1 MKRTAI
7 WILILL
13 STLVFSGCATTGT
26 TDPRSL
32 TFAPLDFQLPKA
44 ERVVLTNGMI
54 VYLLADHELPQITIT
69 GYVRTG
75 SAYEP
80 EDKVGLA
87 ALTGH
92 ILRSGGAESIPPE
105 QIDDELEFMAS
116 SVESSIGQ
124 DAGTTMMNSLTKNFD
139 RTLAIYAQVLM
150 KPLFRQD
157 RFEVARKQTIEQI
170 RRQNDDPK
178 QLADRELTK
187 AVYQGSPLGRIPT
200 VATVSA
206 ITRPDLIDFHRR
218 YYRPNNMILAI
229 AGDFQREELL
239 AKLEQAF
246 SGWQPAEVTLPSVQ
260 PPTTVTDPDILYSP
274 KQISQSV
281 IRMGHLGIDK
291 SNPDLYAIRVMD
303 SILGSNG
310 FNSRLM
316 AEIRTNRGLAY
327 SVGSYFD
334 IGRCFI
340 GTFEAQTE
348 TKAGATVKTIRL
360 MEDIIAGM
368 TKEQVTDEELQLAK
382 ESIVN
387 SFIFGFTNPA
397 SVVSQQARLE
407 YYGYPPEYL
416 EKYRER
422 ISEVTKEDVLRVAK
436 QYLHPDRLIRVVV
449 GEQEKFDEPLSALG
463 KVREVRPE
471 QAR

>member
-1 MKRTAI
+1 MKRTVL
-7 WILILL
+7 WILIVFC
-13 STLVFSGCATTGT
+13 TVVFSGCATTAP
-26 TDPRSL
+26 DPRTM
-32 TFAPLDFQLPKA
+32 TFAPLEFQLPQA
-44 ERVVLTNGMI
+44 ERVVLKNGMI
-54 VYLLADHELPQITIT
+54 VYLLADHELPQVTIT

-80 EDKVGLA
+80 EEKTGLA

-92 ILRSGGAESIPPE
+92 VLRSGGSEPMPPE

-116 SVESSIGQ
+116 AVESSAGQ
-124 DAGTTMMNSLTKNFD
+124 DAGTCMMNSLTKNFD
-139 RTLAIYAQVLM
+139 RTLAIYAQLLM

-157 RFEVARKQTIEQI
+157 RLEVARKQTIEQI

-178 QLADRELTK
+178 QLADRELTR
-187 AVYQGSPLGRIPT
+187 AIYHDNPLGRIPT
-200 VATVSA
+200 VKTVSA
-206 ITRPDLIDFHRR
+206 ITREDMIDFHRR

-229 AGDFQREELL
+229 AGDFQRDELL

-246 SGWQPAEVTLPSVQ
+246 AGWQQAAVALPPVPAPVPVAEPE
-260 PPTTVTDPDILYSP
+260 ILFAP
-274 KQISQSV
+274 KEISQSV

-327 SVGSYFD
+327 NVASYFD
-334 IGRCFI
+334 IGRRFT
-340 GTFEAQTE
+340 GTFEAETE
-348 TKAGATVKTIRL
+348 TKAGATIKTARL
-360 MEDIIAGM
+360 MEEIIAGM
-368 TKEQVTDEELQLAK
+368 TKAPVTDQELQLAK

-416 EKYRER
+416 EKYRDR
-422 ISEVTKEDVLRVAK
+422 IRSVTKEDVLRVAK
-436 QYLHPDRLIRVVV
+436 HYLHPDRLIMVVV
-449 GEQEKFDEPLSALG
+449 GEQQKFDEPLSVLG
-463 KVREVRPE
+463 KVREIRPE
-471 QAR
+471 QQAQ